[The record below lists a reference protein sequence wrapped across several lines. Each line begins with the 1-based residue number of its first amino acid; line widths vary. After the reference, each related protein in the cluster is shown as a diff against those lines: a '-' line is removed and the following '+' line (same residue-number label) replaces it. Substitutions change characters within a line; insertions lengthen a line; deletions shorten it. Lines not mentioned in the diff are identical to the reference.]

1 MSRYIVLAAVAVA
14 SGASA
19 TTLIDG
25 SFEAPNLGT
34 GNYSYATQ
42 PAGWTGTGAL
52 VNAQGASAWYGAA
65 PPAGQD
71 GAQFY
76 ALQTTSSIFQNFVAT
91 RSGRLTV
98 SWLSAGR
105 PDLGSDAGDQSYD
118 VSLTG
123 SGIEQGSLGT
133 FTTHSGQA
141 FERLSGTG
149 VVTAGQIYTVS
160 FRGLS
165 TTDETAF
172 IDGVTVAGVP
182 EAATWAMMLAGFGLV
197 GTAVRGARR
206 KPVAA

>member
-1 MSRYIVLAAVAVA
+1 MTHSILLAVLLATAGA
-14 SGASA
+14 ASA

-25 SFEAPNLGT
+25 SFETPNLGT
-34 GNYSYATQ
+34 GNYSYSTQ
-42 PAGWTGTGAL
+42 PVGWTGTGAL
-52 VNAQGASAWYGAA
+52 VNAQGATAWYGST

-76 ALQTTSSIFQNFVAT
+76 ALQTTSSIYQNFTAT
-91 RSGRLTV
+91 KSGKLTV

-105 PDLGSDAGDQSYD
+105 PNFGSYGGDQSYD

-123 SGIEQGSLGT
+123 SGIELGSLGT

-149 VVTAGQIYTVS
+149 LVTAGQIYTVS

-165 TTDETAF
+165 SSDETAF
-172 IDGVTVAGVP
+172 IDGVSVASVP
-182 EAATWAMMLAGFGLV
+182 EAATWMMLIAGFGLV
-197 GTAVRGARR
+197 GAASRMRRGA
-206 KPVAA
+206 VA